1 MTDRPDLRHI
11 TSDIRAALADAD
23 RDTLVDVLTY
33 VFEEYV
39 IESPPPMRV
48 PPPAGLDDLAEL
60 DFPALVERLQT
71 HLDHPELDRFRVQG
85 EQVFVRVGGALT
97 PLDAPAPEPEAA
109 PPAPEPAEPARPA
122 EPRVEA
128 PTEPPADA
136 ESGRPSG
143 SGATSAPA
151 SGAGAGA
158 ESSSGQGRNAGPARD
173 RPADDPEPGGGDD
186 DASIRFSLLELD

>member
-71 HLDHPELDRFRVQG
+71 HLDHPELDRFRLG
-85 EQVFVRVGGALT
+85 VGLQT
-97 PLDAPAPEPEAA
+97 
-109 PPAPEPAEPARPA
+109 R
-122 EPRVEA
+122 
-128 PTEPPADA
+128 
-136 ESGRPSG
+136 
-143 SGATSAPA
+143 SGAPHDI
-151 SGAGAGA
+151 A
-158 ESSSGQGRNAGPARD
+158 EI
-173 RPADDPEPGGGDD
+173 GGD
-186 DASIRFSLLELD
+186 LV